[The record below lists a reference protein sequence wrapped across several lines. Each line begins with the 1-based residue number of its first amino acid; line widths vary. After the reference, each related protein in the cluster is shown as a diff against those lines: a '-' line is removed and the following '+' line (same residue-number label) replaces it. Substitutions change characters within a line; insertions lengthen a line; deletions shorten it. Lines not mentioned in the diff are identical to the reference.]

1 MKKQCNSYMKNI
13 EINVEIKIKMLDFL
27 ITAAG
32 LKGGG
37 QLFAALPCHHGPHKP
52 GKPLLTHLWLHSV
65 LPTLLFVSVHCAKP
79 IW

>member
-1 MKKQCNSYMKNI
+1 MKNI

-37 QLFAALPCHHGPHKP
+37 QLFAALPCHHGPRKP
-52 GKPLLTHLWLHSV
+52 GKPLLTRLWLHSV
-65 LPTLLFVSVHCAKP
+65 LPTLLFSLCSLCETNLVITHRF
-79 IW
+79 